1 MDILESIGAVSLP
14 TITAPAKSEK
24 KTIEPVVTKLNKIDG
39 ITLPY
44 PADFYKNFN
53 FEKQVLKSMREKQ
66 IKIIISRLT
75 GGPVQGSSEWKKA
88 RNELGYLGGSELNTI
103 YRSKKNGIKQI
114 IGRKLGFGPVFNGN
128 LATRWGNVFENVAK
142 LLVMKKFKVDTIY
155 EFSRIKDKIQN
166 LSYSPDGIFLMKHKK
181 KIDDLTIIRYLIT
194 LLEFKCPF
202 SREPKGEIPEEY
214 KLQINAGLLHISGLN
229 AGLFVNSMFRRC
241 PMDNLYE
248 KCIARGVIIIKDKN
262 YNSDSD
268 SGGSDNRQKIAD
280 LGEFADAQLNRIFQ
294 KLEDKKNL
302 FIDHIDLEF
311 SNPETDKEKHMLKY
325 KSKNEIYGI
334 LPWKLLKCDM
344 IMMDPDPDYLDTIK
358 KIISDYLYYA
368 NMFIEAPKEKH
379 KELYESLF

>member
-1 MDILESIGAVSLP
+1 MDILESIGADSLP
-14 TITAPAKSEK
+14 TITAPIKSEK
-24 KTIEPVVTKLNKIDG
+24 KTVEPVVSKLNKIDS

-44 PADFYKNFN
+44 SVDFYENFN
-53 FEKQVLKSMREKQ
+53 FEKRFLKSMREKQ
-66 IKIIISRLT
+66 LQILVSRFT

-114 IGRKLGFGPVFNGN
+114 IGRKLGFGSVFNGN

-142 LLVMKKFKVDTIY
+142 LLVMKKFNVDNIY
-155 EFSRIKDKIQN
+155 EFSRIKDKINN
-166 LSYSPDGIFLMKHKK
+166 LSYSPDGIFLMKHKT

-214 KLQINAGLLHISGLN
+214 KLQINAGLLHITGLN

-241 PMDNLYE
+241 PMDELYK

-268 SGGSDNRQKIAD
+268 SGGSDYRQKIAD
-280 LGEFADAQLNRIFQ
+280 LGEFADIQLNRIFQ

-302 FIDHIDLEF
+302 YIDLIDLEF
-311 SNPETDKEKHMLKY
+311 SDPETDDREHMLKY

-344 IMMDPDPDYLDTIK
+344 IMIEPDPDYLETIK
-358 KIISDYLYYA
+358 KIVSDYLYYA
-368 NMFIEAPKEKH
+368 KMFIEAPKEKH
-379 KELYESLF
+379 KEMYEKLF